1 MKRPAV
7 FIDRDG
13 TINEQQGYINH
24 ESRFVIFPFV
34 AEAVKLL
41 NDNGFLA
48 IVVTNQSG
56 IGRGYYPE
64 DLVLELH
71 DRLRDKLAEIGA
83 RLDNIYYC
91 PHHPHAE
98 LKAFREDCNCR
109 KPRTGLIDLALKDFD
124 IDMTRSYVVGDR
136 YVDIDFAKRA
146 SLAGV
151 LVKTGYGM
159 GEIEYKSEGSP
170 VPEYMAEDLLD
181 AVKWILEREGTV
193 GEKSP

>member
-1 MKRPAV
+1 MKQPAV

-13 TINEQQGYINH
+13 TVNEQLGYINH
-24 ESRFVIFPFV
+24 ESRFVIFPCV

-48 IVVTNQSG
+48 ILVTNQSG

-71 DRLRDKLAEIGA
+71 DRLRDHLAEIGA
-83 RLDNIYYC
+83 RLDGIYYC

-98 LKAFREDCNCR
+98 LEAFREECRCR
-109 KPRTGLIDLALKDFD
+109 KPRTGLIDQALKDFD
-124 IDMTRSYVVGDR
+124 IDMPRSYVVGDR
-136 YVDIDFAKRA
+136 FVDIDFAGRA
-146 SLAGV
+146 GLKGV
-151 LVKTGYGM
+151 LVKTGYGR
-159 GEIEYKSEGSP
+159 GEIEYKSEDNP
-170 VPEYMAEDLLD
+170 RPEYMAEDLLE
-181 AVKWILEREGTV
+181 AVKWILEQEGTF